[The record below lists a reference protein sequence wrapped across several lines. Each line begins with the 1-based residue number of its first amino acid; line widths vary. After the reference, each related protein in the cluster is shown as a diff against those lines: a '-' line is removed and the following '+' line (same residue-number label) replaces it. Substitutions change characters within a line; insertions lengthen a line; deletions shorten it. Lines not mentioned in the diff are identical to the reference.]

1 MRGKLQKN
9 VDESCFP
16 GELGRNTRVQEV
28 ESNCEVVKT
37 NLQILISNR
46 LIEEEVRM
54 TAEKWERLRCG
65 FFLFLF
71 LIML

>member
-28 ESNCEVVKT
+28 ESNCEV
-37 NLQILISNR
+37 NLQTLISNR

-65 FFLFLF
+65 GFLFLF
-71 LIML
+71 LVML